1 MTREEAIIILSAR
14 SRILKNSK
22 KTGKQHAAEA
32 LEMAIEAL
40 SQPERPKGRW
50 EGRHGDKIAGENEVG
65 ETIYRHYHYYL
76 CSECGTGTAVKQN
89 YCGNCGADMRKDDFK
104 TAIAKEIGC
113 NPEDIKRII
122 P

>member
-32 LEMAIEAL
+32 LDMAIEAL

-50 EGRHGDKIAGENEVG
+50 ESIRNAYGDVEGWICTCGREVK
-65 ETIYRHYHYYL
+65 
-76 CSECGTGTAVKQN
+76 CKDN
-89 YCGNCGADMRKDDFK
+89 YCPNCGADM
-104 TAIAKEIGC
+104 GSS
-113 NPEDIKRII
+113 RIVKGA
-122 P
+122 